1 MIEELPPVITID
13 GPGGS
18 GKGTVGQRLAWKFG
32 WEFLD
37 SGALYRLVGLSALKK
52 SLDLTDITV
61 ISNLARNLDAQFA
74 VKEGEQGAESIIL
87 LEDENVS
94 AQLRTEKCAQ
104 AASQIAQIS
113 DVRDA
118 LLERQRAF
126 RVTPGLVADGRDMG
140 TVVFADAQLKIFLT
154 ASAEI
159 RAERRF
165 KQLKDK
171 VSGVSLSAILAEI
184 QERDDRDTNRSV
196 SPLVPAS
203 DAVILDTTEMSVD
216 DVEKKALQLA
226 KDVFRE
232 EITSNIK

>member
-1 MIEELPPVITID
+1 MSQDLPPVITID

-52 SLDLTDITV
+52 SLDLSSIAV
-61 ISNLARNLDAQFA
+61 ISDLARNLDAQFA
-74 VKEGEQGAESIIL
+74 VKEGEQGAEGIIL

-104 AASQIAQIS
+104 AASQIAQIP

-126 RVTPGLVADGRDMG
+126 RVAPGLVADGRDMG

-159 RAERRF
+159 RAERRY

-184 QERDDRDTNRSV
+184 QERDERDMNRSV
-196 SPLVPAS
+196 SPLIPAS
-203 DAVILDTTEMSVD
+203 DAIILDTTEMSVN
-216 DVEKKALQLA
+216 DVETKALQLA
-226 KDVFRE
+226 KITFQE
-232 EITSNIK
+232 ELPN

>member
-1 MIEELPPVITID
+1 MSEDFPPVITID

-52 SLDLTDITV
+52 SFDLTNV
-61 ISNLARNLDAQFA
+61 SLISELARNLDAQFA
-74 VKEGEQGAESIIL
+74 VKEGEQGAEGIIL

-104 AASQIAQIS
+104 AASQIAQIP

-126 RVTPGLVADGRDMG
+126 RVPPGLVADGRDMG
-140 TVVFADAQLKIFLT
+140 TVVFPDAQLKIFLT

-159 RAERRF
+159 RAERRY

-171 VSGVSLSAILAEI
+171 VAGVSLSAILAEI
-184 QERDDRDTNRSV
+184 QERDERDTNRSV

-203 DAVILDTTEMSVD
+203 DAIILDTSEMSVN
-216 DVEKKALQLA
+216 DVETKALQLA
-226 KDVFRE
+226 KNTFQE
-232 EITSNIK
+232 EISI

>member
-1 MIEELPPVITID
+1 MSQDLPPVITID

-52 SLDLTDITV
+52 SLDLTNISV
-61 ISNLARNLDAQFA
+61 ISDLARNLDAQFA
-74 VKEGEQGAESIIL
+74 VKEGEQGAEGIIL

-104 AASQIAQIS
+104 AASQIAQIP

-126 RVTPGLVADGRDMG
+126 RVAPGLVADGRDMG

-159 RAERRF
+159 RAERRY

-184 QERDDRDTNRSV
+184 QERDERDTNRSV

-203 DAVILDTTEMSVD
+203 DAIILDTTEMSVN
-216 DVEKKALQLA
+216 DVETKALQLA
-226 KDVFRE
+226 KITFQE
-232 EITSNIK
+232 EIPC

>member
-1 MIEELPPVITID
+1 MSQDLPPVITID

-52 SLDLTDITV
+52 SLDLTNISV
-61 ISNLARNLDAQFA
+61 ISDLARNLDAQFA
-74 VKEGEQGAESIIL
+74 VKEGEQGAEGIIL

-104 AASQIAQIS
+104 AASQIAQIP

-126 RVTPGLVADGRDMG
+126 RVAPGLVADGRDMG

-154 ASAEI
+154 ASAQI
-159 RAERRF
+159 RAERRY

-171 VSGVSLSAILAEI
+171 VAGVSLSAILAEI
-184 QERDDRDTNRSV
+184 QERDERDTNRSV

-203 DAVILDTTEMSVD
+203 DAIILDTTEMSVN
-216 DVEKKALQLA
+216 DVEMKVLQLA
-226 KDVFRE
+226 KNTFQE
-232 EITSNIK
+232 EISI